1 LRGEGESAVQRAFL
15 DYLQSGMTYYDLGA
29 TIGIF
34 SLLAARLVVPQG
46 YIAVF
51 EPDPVVFQ
59 RLRLNWPGNLSIA
72 ASATSRGPGRIR

>member
-46 YIAVF
+46 ISLF
-51 EPDPVVFQ
+51 
-59 RLRLNWPGNLSIA
+59 LSRTLSSF
-72 ASATSRGPGRIR
+72 SAFA